1 MLFITPTD
9 RQVLRLLAQGKPVVE
24 IADCLGIDPVE
35 VGLYLTSL
43 FSAIGAS
50 GRTEA
55 IRRAL
60 QRGLLA
66 PDV

>member
-9 RQVLRLLAQGKPVVE
+9 RQALRLLAQGKPVPEVADRLGVDNTEVE
-24 IADCLGIDPVE
+24 P
-35 VGLYLTSL
+35 YLTSL
-43 FSAIGAS
+43 FSAMGAS

-55 IRRAL
+55 IVRASR
-60 QRGLLA
+60 RGLLA